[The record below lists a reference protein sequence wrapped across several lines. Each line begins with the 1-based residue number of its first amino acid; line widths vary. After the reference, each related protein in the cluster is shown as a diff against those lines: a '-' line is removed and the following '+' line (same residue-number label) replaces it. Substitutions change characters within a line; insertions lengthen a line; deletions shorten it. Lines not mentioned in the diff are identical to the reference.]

1 MKDGP
6 GGGVPRGSEFARR
19 SVVPLPRAQT
29 TPTRA
34 QGGPRRPQKGSLM
47 FVIRDIFNTK
57 PGRAKDLVAKMKKAL
72 PLMHAPG
79 AQSARVMTDTVAGYW
94 TVVCETEV
102 EDLKTYFDMGS
113 RPPSPEAEEAMK
125 GYMDLVNGGRREI
138 FRIE

>member
-1 MKDGP
+1 
-6 GGGVPRGSEFARR
+6 
-19 SVVPLPRAQT
+19 
-29 TPTRA
+29 
-34 QGGPRRPQKGSLM
+34 M

-72 PLMHAPG
+72 PLMQAPG
-79 AQSARVMTDTVAGYW
+79 APSARVMTDTVAGYW

-102 EDLKTYFDMGS
+102 EDLKTYFDMSAS
-113 RPPSPEAEEAMK
+113 RPSPEAEEAMK